1 MFTTLSKSGPSFT
14 FMVLT
19 ITSIVSHLDHGI
31 VREVDHLESG
41 EDEGSGGDCVQLD
54 IVVVVMIIAVIKM
67 MVVVII
73 MVAIN
78 MMVVVMV
85 LVIDS
90 ISPGCGKG

>member
-1 MFTTLSKSGPSFT
+1 
-14 FMVLT
+14 MVLT

-41 EDEGSGGDCVQLD
+41 EDEGSGGDCVQLG
-54 IVVVVMIIAVIKM
+54 IVVVVMI
-67 MVVVII
+67 MVV
-73 MVAIN
+73 IN

-90 ISPGCGKG
+90 ISPGCGRG

>member
-1 MFTTLSKSGPSFT
+1 MFL
-14 FMVLT
+14 VLT

-54 IVVVVMIIAVIKM
+54 IVVVVIIM
-67 MVVVII
+67 VVII
-73 MVAIN
+73 MVVIN

-90 ISPGCGKG
+90 ISPGCGRD

>member
-1 MFTTLSKSGPSFT
+1 MFL
-14 FMVLT
+14 VLT

-54 IVVVVMIIAVIKM
+54 MVVVVMIIAVII
-67 MVVVII
+67 MVV
-73 MVAIN
+73 IN
-78 MMVVVMV
+78 MMVVVTV

>member
-54 IVVVVMIIAVIKM
+54 MVVVVKIVVV
-67 MVVVII
+67 
-73 MVAIN
+73 IN
-78 MMVVVMV
+78 MMVVVPV
-85 LVIDS
+85 LVINS
-90 ISPGCGKG
+90 ISPGCGRD

>member
-1 MFTTLSKSGPSFT
+1 M

-41 EDEGSGGDCVQLD
+41 QDEGSGGDCVQLD
-54 IVVVVMIIAVIKM
+54 IVVVVRMI
-67 MVVVII
+67 VVII
-73 MVAIN
+73 MVVIN
-78 MMVVVMV
+78 MMVVVVV

-90 ISPGCGKG
+90 ISPGCGRG

>member
-1 MFTTLSKSGPSFT
+1 M

-41 EDEGSGGDCVQLD
+41 QDEGSGGDCVQLD
-54 IVVVVMIIAVIKM
+54 IVVVVMIIAVIIM
-67 MVVVII
+67 ML
-73 MVAIN
+73 VAIN

-90 ISPGCGKG
+90 ISPGCGRG

>member
-1 MFTTLSKSGPSFT
+1 
-14 FMVLT
+14 MVLT

-54 IVVVVMIIAVIKM
+54 IVVVVMIIAVII
-67 MVVVII
+67 MVV
-73 MVAIN
+73 IN
-78 MMVVVMV
+78 MMVVVTV

-90 ISPGCGKG
+90 ISPGCGRG

>member
-1 MFTTLSKSGPSFT
+1 
-14 FMVLT
+14 MVLT

-54 IVVVVMIIAVIKM
+54 IVVVVIIM
-67 MVVVII
+67 VVII
-73 MVAIN
+73 MVVIN
-78 MMVVVMV
+78 MMVVVTV
-85 LVIDS
+85 LVLDS

>member
-54 IVVVVMIIAVIKM
+54 MVVVVMIIAVII
-67 MVVVII
+67 MVV
-73 MVAIN
+73 IN
-78 MMVVVMV
+78 MMVVVTV

>member
-1 MFTTLSKSGPSFT
+1 
-14 FMVLT
+14 MVLT

-54 IVVVVMIIAVIKM
+54 MVVVVMIIAVII
-67 MVVVII
+67 MVV
-73 MVAIN
+73 IN
-78 MMVVVMV
+78 MMVVVTV

-90 ISPGCGKG
+90 ISPGCGRG

>member
-1 MFTTLSKSGPSFT
+1 MFL
-14 FMVLT
+14 VLT

-54 IVVVVMIIAVIKM
+54 IVVVVIIM
-67 MVVVII
+67 VVII
-73 MVAIN
+73 MVVIN
-78 MMVVVMV
+78 MMVVVTV

-90 ISPGCGKG
+90 ISPGCGRD

>member
-1 MFTTLSKSGPSFT
+1 M
-14 FMVLT
+14 T
-19 ITSIVSHLDHGI
+19 ITSIVSHLDDGI
-31 VREVDHLESG
+31 VGEVDHLESG
-41 EDEGSGGDCVQLD
+41 QDEGSGGDCVQLD

-90 ISPGCGKG
+90 ISPGCGRG

>member
-1 MFTTLSKSGPSFT
+1 MFI
-14 FMVLT
+14 VLT

-54 IVVVVMIIAVIKM
+54 MVVVVMIIAVII
-67 MVVVII
+67 MVV
-73 MVAIN
+73 IN
-78 MMVVVMV
+78 MMVVVTV

-90 ISPGCGKG
+90 ISPGCGRG

>member
-54 IVVVVMIIAVIKM
+54 IVVVVMIT
-67 MVVVII
+67 VV
-73 MVAIN
+73 IN
-78 MMVVVMV
+78 MMVVVM
-85 LVIDS
+85 VIDS

>member
-1 MFTTLSKSGPSFT
+1 MFL
-14 FMVLT
+14 VLT

-54 IVVVVMIIAVIKM
+54 MVVVVMIIAVII
-67 MVVVII
+67 MVV
-73 MVAIN
+73 IN
-78 MMVVVMV
+78 MMVVVTV

-90 ISPGCGKG
+90 ISPGCGRG

>member
-1 MFTTLSKSGPSFT
+1 
-14 FMVLT
+14 MVLT
-19 ITSIVSHLDHGI
+19 VTSIVSHLDHGI

-54 IVVVVMIIAVIKM
+54 IVVVVTIIAVIIM
-67 MVVVII
+67 VVVVII
-73 MVAIN
+73 MVVIIMVVIN

-90 ISPGCGKG
+90 ISPGCGRG

>member
-1 MFTTLSKSGPSFT
+1 M

-41 EDEGSGGDCVQLD
+41 QDEGSGGDCVQLD
-54 IVVVVMIIAVIKM
+54 IVVVVIIMVVINM
-67 MVVVII
+67 MVVVITM
-73 MVAIN
+73 MVVVIN

-90 ISPGCGKG
+90 ISPGCGRG

>member
-1 MFTTLSKSGPSFT
+1 M

-54 IVVVVMIIAVIKM
+54 MVVVVMIIAVII
-67 MVVVII
+67 MVV
-73 MVAIN
+73 IN
-78 MMVVVMV
+78 MMVVVTV

-90 ISPGCGKG
+90 ISPGCGRG

>member
-54 IVVVVMIIAVIKM
+54 IVVVVTIIAVII
-67 MVVVII
+67 MVV
-73 MVAIN
+73 IN
-78 MMVVVMV
+78 MMVVVTV

>member
-1 MFTTLSKSGPSFT
+1 
-14 FMVLT
+14 MVLT
-19 ITSIVSHLDHGI
+19 VTSIVSHLDHGI

-54 IVVVVMIIAVIKM
+54 IVVVVIIM
-67 MVVVII
+67 VVII
-73 MVAIN
+73 MVVIN

-90 ISPGCGKG
+90 ISPGCGRG

>member
-54 IVVVVMIIAVIKM
+54 IVVVVIIM
-67 MVVVII
+67 VVII
-73 MVAIN
+73 MVVIN

-90 ISPGCGKG
+90 ISPGCGRG

>member
-1 MFTTLSKSGPSFT
+1 MFL
-14 FMVLT
+14 VLT

-54 IVVVVMIIAVIKM
+54 MVVVVVVMIIAVII
-67 MVVVII
+67 MVV
-73 MVAIN
+73 IN
-78 MMVVVMV
+78 MMVVVTV

-90 ISPGCGKG
+90 ISPGCGRG

>member
-1 MFTTLSKSGPSFT
+1 M
-14 FMVLT
+14 T

-54 IVVVVMIIAVIKM
+54 MVVVVMIIAVII
-67 MVVVII
+67 MVV
-73 MVAIN
+73 IN
-78 MMVVVMV
+78 MMVVVTV

>member
-1 MFTTLSKSGPSFT
+1 M

-54 IVVVVMIIAVIKM
+54 MVVVVMIIAVII
-67 MVVVII
+67 MVV
-73 MVAIN
+73 IN
-78 MMVVVMV
+78 MMVVVTV

-90 ISPGCGKG
+90 ISPGCGRD

>member
-1 MFTTLSKSGPSFT
+1 
-14 FMVLT
+14 MVLT
-19 ITSIVSHLDHGI
+19 VTSIVSHLDHGI

-54 IVVVVMIIAVIKM
+54 IVVVVIIM
-67 MVVVII
+67 VVII
-73 MVAIN
+73 MVVIN

-90 ISPGCGKG
+90 ISPGCGKC